1 MHTQRRLALV
11 VVAALVLL
19 VSAASAQ
26 KKTGTITGKIT
37 YKGEPL
43 TGGFVTFITEN
54 AKSDGRINADGTYR
68 VRGLPVGGAK
78 IVIKSKGVPVP
89 EKYARVETTPLIYR
103 VQEGKQQHDIEL
115 K

>member
-1 MHTQRRLALV
+1 M
-11 VVAALVLL
+11 
-19 VSAASAQ
+19 
-26 KKTGTITGKIT
+26 ITGKIT
-37 YKGEPL
+37 YKGKPL
-43 TGGFVTFITEN
+43 TGGFVTFVTEN

-89 EKYARVETTPLIYR
+89 QKYASVETTPLIYR
-103 VQEGKQQHDIEL
+103 VQEGKQQHNIKL